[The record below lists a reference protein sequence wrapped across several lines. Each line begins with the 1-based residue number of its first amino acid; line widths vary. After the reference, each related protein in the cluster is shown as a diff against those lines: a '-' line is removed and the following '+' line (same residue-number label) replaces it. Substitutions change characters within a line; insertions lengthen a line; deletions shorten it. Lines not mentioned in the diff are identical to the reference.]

1 MKTLWTMAGLAVSLT
16 LGAETV
22 LLDRTAPGG
31 TSIDIAL
38 PERAVS
44 DADRAVGEI
53 SLWITAGNGYTGW
66 TWALP
71 SRPDDLYLTDGAA
84 PAATTISRLSFV
96 NVAANAV
103 PQTASAT
110 SASRWENA

>member
-53 SLWITAGNGYTGW
+53 SLWITAGNATRAGRGRC
-66 TWALP
+66 L
-71 SRPDDLYLTDGAA
+71 RA
-84 PAATTISRLSFV
+84 PTTS
-96 NVAANAV
+96 
-103 PQTASAT
+103 T
-110 SASRWENA
+110 

>member
-84 PAATTISRLSFV
+84 CSRC
-96 NVAANAV
+96 ARAWK
-103 PQTASAT
+103 
-110 SASRWENA
+110 SRP